1 MSKWTL
7 LLIGIALVAMPGLAS
22 ADVSA
27 RQDSCVTFQ
36 EDGVSYARIYFSVIN
51 FSLPAAVCDM
61 HFIPEPQ
68 PPLAQCTMIASGQEP
83 GWSSFLNPFGG
94 ADWFA
99 NSPADCIPT
108 GGIRSGFNFLLD
120 PGFCCYVVQFTD
132 ATGAVLAEVE
142 ECFCEK
148 PVQVENQTWGGIK
161 GIYR

>member
-7 LLIGIALVAMPGLAS
+7 LLVGIALVAMPSLAS

-27 RQDSCVTFQ
+27 RQDSCVTF
-36 EDGVSYARIYFSVIN
+36 EEGGVSYARVYFSVIN
-51 FSLPAAVCDM
+51 FSLPAPVCDL

-68 PPLAQCTMIASGQEP
+68 PPLPQCTMIASGSDP

-99 NSPADCIPT
+99 DTAGDCIAT
-108 GGIRSGFNFLLD
+108 GDIRSGFNFLLD
-120 PGFCCYVVQFTD
+120 PGFCCYLVQYTD
-132 ATGAVLAEVE
+132 ATGAVVAEVE

-148 PVQVENQTWGGIK
+148 PVQIENQTWGNIK